1 MLTDSPTTYVFGDV
15 HGHADRMA
23 DRLREAGL
31 TDSGGQWAG
40 GQAALWFLGDFF
52 DRGPDG
58 IGVLDRVMR
67 LQREA
72 AAAGGQV
79 GAVLGNHDV
88 TLLSA
93 WRFGDYPLGVLGGHT
108 FISEWKRNGGQDS
121 DLARLTPAH
130 VDWLLSLPAMAHV
143 SSRLLMH
150 ADSRLYLDYGS
161 SVEAVNTAFHYLLHS
176 HDPEAWDRLLS
187 QFSEHRGFM
196 GVFGQGVRRA
206 AAFLQTFGGQQ
217 IVHGHTPL
225 PVILAAV
232 PEHIHAPHIYADSL
246 CVNVDPGMYLGGPGF
261 VYALPP
267 LHETVSV
274 L

>member
-1 MLTDSPTTYVFGDV
+1 MLTATPTTYVFGDI
-15 HGHADRMA
+15 HGYADRMA
-23 DRLREAGL
+23 DRLREVGL
-31 TDSGGQWAG
+31 VDGDAQWIG
-40 GQAALWFLGDFF
+40 GQAALWFLGDFC

-58 IGVLDRVMR
+58 IGAVELVMR
-67 LQREA
+67 LQPQA

-93 WRFGDYPLGVLGGHT
+93 WRFGDYPLGTLGGRT
-108 FISEWKRNGGQDS
+108 FVSEWKRNGGQDS
-121 DLARLTPAH
+121 DLERLTPAH
-130 VDWLLSLPAMAHV
+130 ADWLLNLPAMV
-143 SSRLLMH
+143 RVGSRLLVH
-150 ADSRLYLDYGS
+150 ADSRLYLDYGD
-161 SVEAVNTAFHYLLHS
+161 SVEAVNTAFAHLLRS

-196 GVFGQGVRRA
+196 GVFGQGLRRA
-206 AAFLQTFGGQQ
+206 AAFLQTYGGQQ

-225 PVILAAV
+225 PVILAEA
-232 PEHIHAPHIYADSL
+232 PERIHAPHIYADNL

-261 VYALPP
+261 VYTLPP

-274 L
+274 I